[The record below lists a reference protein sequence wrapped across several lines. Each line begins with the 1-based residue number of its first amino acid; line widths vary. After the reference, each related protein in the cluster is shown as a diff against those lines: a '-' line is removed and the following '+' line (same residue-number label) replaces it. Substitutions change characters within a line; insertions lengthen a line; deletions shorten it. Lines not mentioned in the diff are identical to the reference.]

1 MKKENLLDLFW
12 AIVWGLVTV
21 LAIVGIFWNPSS
33 VISAVLSGCM
43 FAVFVVEY
51 IKEKR
56 KN

>member
-1 MKKENLLDLFW
+1 MKKENFLNLFW
-12 AIVWGLVTV
+12 SIVWGLVTV
-21 LAIVGIFWNPSS
+21 LSIVGIFWKPSS

-51 IKEKR
+51 IKENR